1 MLSRSK
7 GGVPPPTL
15 EARVE
20 VLGKQVRKLTPVTNF
35 STTEQD
41 VFQNYILARV
51 SVCRDLIPSL
61 TGTFL
66 LKLKSSSCNLFS
78 ERAAAGQCTGRNARI
93 LTGSTS
99 VRADWHQHLR
109 CLRGYPG
116 HSIPEYYREQVSSH
130 ISLWLSLMILDGSKP
145 IYITHAERVSP
156 VQNMCAR

>member
-1 MLSRSK
+1 MQMYPNTKVVLCEPGNILVPACQPEILSRSK

-35 STTEQD
+35 STEQD

-61 TGTFL
+61 TGTFF

-99 VRADWHQHLR
+99 VRAD
-109 CLRGYPG
+109 
-116 HSIPEYYREQVSSH
+116 
-130 ISLWLSLMILDGSKP
+130 
-145 IYITHAERVSP
+145 
-156 VQNMCAR
+156 